1 MRRADLFKRA
11 REPESVQFLQ
21 MTLPE
26 TLGANWLSAIKIL
39 L

>member
-1 MRRADLFKRA
+1 MRRADLFKCA
-11 REPESVQFLQ
+11 REPESFQFLR

-26 TLGANWLSAIKIL
+26 TLGANWLSAFKIL